1 MASAA
6 LRRYGS
12 ACSAWP
18 TSLPDWTTPGKSR
31 RCEMCAIGCFE
42 AGVAPSADTSGKI
55 TSKGWASLLRC
66 ATASLASD
74 SGRRDPRERWTVSPS
89 ATVSMAASS
98 TRAHSS
104 RMIHP
109 VVQLFEERAAL
120 LDMQQSRAGLDDA
133 IGKLA
138 AWMSLAAD
146 HLTEDDWSVL
156 GEVGARSTG
165 RGRADD
171 GQAKPTA
178 SAGGSRSP
186 HCPRRGRARQMHARH
201 GRGFGK
207 FRALERQHRVG
218 QTGDMTRVV
227 IEGAR
232 VHCVAEHG
240 EQVAIDRALVLTLP
254 PKNVSLAEW
263 FNASKENG
271 NDEDSAGA
279 LHAGIQAGGS
289 ATGSRRPE
297 HRSGGQDAGRGG
309 ADAVQLG
316 QGGSPEQ
323 AHRR

>member
-1 MASAA
+1 MTLSA
-6 LRRYGS
+6 
-12 ACSAWP
+12 
-18 TSLPDWTTPGKSR
+18 SLPRGCPWQPITSQRTTGLYLGRSGRALPGGGEETTGR
-31 RCEMCAIGCFE
+31 RNPTPRAE
-42 AGVAPSADTSGKI
+42 AGEVD
-55 TSKGWASLLRC
+55 
-66 ATASLASD
+66 
-74 SGRRDPRERWTVSPS
+74 GRE
-89 ATVSMAASS
+89 
-98 TRAHSS
+98 
-104 RMIHP
+104 
-109 VVQLFEERAAL
+109 
-120 LDMQQSRAGLDDA
+120 
-133 IGKLA
+133 
-138 AWMSLAAD
+138 
-146 HLTEDDWSVL
+146 
-156 GEVGARSTG
+156 
-165 RGRADD
+165 
-171 GQAKPTA
+171 
-178 SAGGSRSP
+178 
-186 HCPRRGRARQMHARH
+186 

-297 HRSGGQDAGRGG
+297 HRSGGQDSGRGG
-309 ADAVQLG
+309 TDAVQLG
-316 QGGSPEQ
+316 QGGSPGQ